1 MGEENLDCPINV
13 FDSESMEVEER
24 NSRTARPDDGGE
36 TEERIIYGVEDVPL
50 PHLTVVFALQVR
62 CSCLFIYLRVG
73 KFKLIQIR
81 NKC

>member
-1 MGEENLDCPINV
+1 MLTLGEENLDCPINV
-13 FDSESMEVEER
+13 FNSESMEVEER

-62 CSCLFIYLRVG
+62 Y
-73 KFKLIQIR
+73 
-81 NKC
+81 

>member
-36 TEERIIYGVEDVPL
+36 TEERIIYGVDDVPL

-62 CSCLFIYLRVG
+62 Y
-73 KFKLIQIR
+73 
-81 NKC
+81 

>member
-36 TEERIIYGVEDVPL
+36 TEERIIYGVEDAPL

-62 CSCLFIYLRVG
+62 YFINVRCILTALVSLF
-73 KFKLIQIR
+73 F
-81 NKC
+81 